1 MDMMANTLQSSRVFI
16 ESVGMVCKTR
26 MGCAFLI
33 FVFGYKL
40 AITNTFFQNN
50 KSRLITFSSG
60 GSHTQIDFILVR
72 RAQLK
77 NVKDTK

>member
-33 FVFGYKL
+33 FVYPTSLQLPTLSSKRIKAGLLLFHL
-40 AITNTFFQNN
+40 EVVIH
-50 KSRLITFSSG
+50 RLTSSLLG
-60 GSHTQIDFILVR
+60 EH
-72 RAQLK
+72 
-77 NVKDTK
+77 N